1 LWYEGYKEHR
11 PYNRLSKQLTTDLL
25 HAAGLMDEQGIFC
38 RGKQVCADELA
49 EFVAYARAHQGEIY
63 AVLGLTVPSNLES
76 QPARFLGTVLRRMG
90 LKQKSQQRRIAS
102 AFTVLSQGSDLGSKD
117 LHNPL
122 SESHLGNSSTS
133 GDNRRRF
140 YWVDQESLDAMEEL
154 RTHREEIQLNEIAVG
169 KQLSA
174 IAALY
179 NIAEVEIREYLEMTI
194 GLLRACPQGWIDA
207 LADESLPESLPGRMR
222 SGRSREDR

>member
-1 LWYEGYKEHR
+1 
-11 PYNRLSKQLTTDLL
+11 
-25 HAAGLMDEQGIFC
+25 
-38 RGKQVCADELA
+38 LA

-102 AFTVLSQGSDLGSKD
+102 VFTGLSQGSDSGSKD
-117 LHNPL
+117 FHNPL
-122 SESHLGNSSTS
+122 SDSHSDISSTN

-140 YWVDQESLDAMEEL
+140 YWVDQESLDAMEEVKI
-154 RTHREEIQLNEIAVG
+154 HREEIQLNEIAICQ
-169 KQLSA
+169 QLSV

-179 NIAEVEIREYLEMTI
+179 NIDELEIREYLEMSI

-207 LADESLPESLPGRMR
+207 LVDESLPLRMR
-222 SGRSREDR
+222 SARSGEDG